1 VTAVAGAP
9 RVVPPA
15 LFSLDELR
23 AAGDLVHR
31 HVPPTP
37 QFEWPLLSSMIGAR
51 VLVKHE
57 NHTPTGAFKVRGG
70 VVYMNRLERE
80 RPEVLGVVSAT
91 RGNHGQSMAFAG
103 RVTGTPVTIVA
114 PVGNSADKNASMRGW
129 GAELIEYGHDFQA
142 AREHAEALA
151 VERGLEM
158 VPSYHRDLVLGVATY
173 GLELFE
179 EIAELDAVYVP
190 VGMGSG
196 ICALITARDL
206 LGLDTEVIGVVAAN
220 APAMALSFAAGSPV
234 NTDTAATFI
243 DGVACRVPDPDA
255 IDVICRGAARI
266 VEVPEDVCAEAV
278 RVLYSTTHNVAEPAG
293 AVATAALMMERQRQ
307 KGRRVATVL
316 TGGNLDTALLRTIF
330 SGATPEP

>member
-1 VTAVAGAP
+1 VTTAHTTDAP
-9 RVVPPA
+9 AA

-23 AAGDLVHR
+23 AAAQIVQR

-37 QFEWPLLSSMIGAR
+37 QFEWPLLTSTLGTT
-51 VLVKHE
+51 VVVKHE
-57 NHTPTGAFKVRGG
+57 NHTPAGAFKVRGG
-70 VVYMNRLERE
+70 LVYMDRLARE
-80 RPEVLGVVSAT
+80 RPQVRGVVSAT
-91 RGNHGQSMAFAG
+91 RGNHGQSIGFAG

-129 GAELIEYGHDFQA
+129 GAELIEHGHDFQA
-142 AREHAEALA
+142 AREHAGALA
-151 VERGLEM
+151 EERGLEM

-173 GLELFE
+173 ALELFE
-179 EIAELDAVYVP
+179 AVADLDAVYVP

-196 ICALITARDL
+196 ICALITVRDL
-206 LGLDTEVIGVVAAN
+206 LGLETEIIGVVAAN
-220 APAMALSFAAGSPV
+220 APATSLSFAAGSAV
-234 NTDTAATFI
+234 NTDTAGTFI
-243 DGVACRVPDPDA
+243 DGVACRVPDAGA
-255 IDVICRGAARI
+255 IDVICRGAKRI

-293 AVATAALMMERQRQ
+293 AIATAALMLEREAQR
-307 KGRRVATVL
+307 GRRVATVL